1 MYNQDLYLLEDINRL
16 NEKYKSVFQLFYFE
30 DLKVAQIS
38 KILNISESAVK
49 TRLKRAREILKQILL
64 EDDY

>member
-1 MYNQDLYLLEDINRL
+1 LYNQDLYLLEDINRL

>member
-1 MYNQDLYLLEDINRL
+1 MLEDINRL

>member
-1 MYNQDLYLLEDINRL
+1 MLEDINRL
-16 NEKYKSVFQLFYFE
+16 NEKYKSVFQLFYLE